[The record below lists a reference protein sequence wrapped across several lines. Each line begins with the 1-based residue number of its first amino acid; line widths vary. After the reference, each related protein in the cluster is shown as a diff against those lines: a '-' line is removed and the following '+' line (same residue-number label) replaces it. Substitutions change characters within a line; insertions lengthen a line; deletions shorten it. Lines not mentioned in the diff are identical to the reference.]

1 MTEGWQIARLWGIP
15 LRIHPTWLVILL
27 ISTVA
32 FQRDYQPAGS
42 GGDLMVWG
50 LAFLTALLLFV
61 SVLLHE
67 LGHSLVALSQGVKVR
82 SITLFL
88 LGGVASVDRESA
100 TPMGAALVAA
110 AGPAVSLALA
120 GLFLALRVPAGQLAP
135 GLGQMALQLG
145 LLNLILGLFNLLPG
159 LPLDG
164 GLLLKALV
172 WQISG
177 SQRRGIQVANGCG
190 RFLSFMALGLGTW
203 VLLKGNGGPGL
214 WLLVLGWF
222 GLGAASRQSQLLR
235 LQTVLKELRVA
246 DASRRRFRV
255 VEASASLRQLSQQRL
270 QAADPAPPGPAAPG
284 PAAPGSAEIPGLPPW
299 ILVCN
304 RGRWQGVIDDGPLQS
319 LPVQRWDGERI
330 GDHAQPLAS
339 LPSIAEQAPLW
350 QAVLRLDDPEV
361 SRLLVLSPAGLPTGT
376 LERPDLGEVVFS
388 RLGVRVPPPLLA
400 LARRHNAYPMGLALA
415 QVARSMLSSGEV
427 QGAEAPTT

>member
-1 MTEGWQIARLWGIP
+1 MAEGWQIARIWGIP

-32 FQRDYQPAGS
+32 FERDYHPAGTS
-42 GGDLMVWG
+42 GDLMIWG

-61 SVLLHE
+61 SVLMHE
-67 LGHSLVALSQGVKVR
+67 LGHSLVALRQGVKVR

-88 LGGVASVDRESA
+88 LGGVASVDRECA

-120 GLFLALRVPAGQLAP
+120 CLFLALRAPAGQLAP
-135 GLGQMALQLG
+135 ALGQMVLQLG
-145 LLNLILGLFNLLPG
+145 LLNLTLALFNLLPG

-190 RFLSFMALGLGTW
+190 RFLSLMALGLGTW
-203 VLLKGNGGPGL
+203 MMLKGLAGSGV

-222 GLGAASRQSQLLR
+222 GLGAARSQTQLLR
-235 LQTVLKELRVA
+235 LQTVLKEVRVA
-246 DASRRRFRV
+246 AASRRRFRV
-255 VEASASLRQLSQQRL
+255 VEASGSLRQLSQQRL
-270 QAADPAPPGPAAPG
+270 QGAEPALTGSALT
-284 PAAPGSAEIPGLPPW
+284 GSAEIPGLPPW
-299 ILVCN
+299 ILVCD
-304 RGRWQGVIDDGPLQS
+304 RGRWQGVIDDAPLQA

-330 GDHAQPLAS
+330 GDHAQPLAT
-339 LPSIAEQAPLW
+339 LPSIPEQAPLW
-350 QAVLRLDDPEV
+350 QAVLRLDDPKV

>member
-1 MTEGWQIARLWGIP
+1 MAEGWQIGRLWGIP

-27 ISTVA
+27 FCTVGFERNYRLA
-32 FQRDYQPAGS
+32 GGS
-42 GGDLMVWG
+42 GDPMVWG

-82 SITLFL
+82 SINLFL
-88 LGGVASVDRESA
+88 FGGFASVDRECA

-120 GLFLALRVPAGQLAP
+120 CLFLALRVPAAQVTP
-135 GLGQMALQLG
+135 GLGQMVLQLG
-145 LLNLILGLFNLLPG
+145 WLNLTLALFNLLPG

-172 WQISG
+172 WQITG
-177 SQRRGIQVANGCG
+177 SQRRGVQVANGCG

-203 VLLKGNGGPGL
+203 ILLKGHGGSGL
-214 WLLVLGWF
+214 WLLLLGWF
-222 GLGAASRQSQLLR
+222 GLGAARSQAQLLR
-235 LQTVLKELRVA
+235 LQAALKELRVA

-255 VEASASLRQLSQQRL
+255 VEAAGSLRQLSQQRL
-270 QAADPAPPGPAAPG
+270 QGADPAV
-284 PAAPGSAEIPGLPPW
+284 PGSAEIPGLPPW
-299 ILVCN
+299 TLVCD
-304 RGRWQGVIDDGPLQS
+304 RGRWLGVIDDGPLQA

-330 GDHAQPLAS
+330 GDHAQPLS
-339 LPSIAEQAPLW
+339 TLPAIPEQAPLW
-350 QAVLRLDDPEV
+350 QAVLRLDEPEV
-361 SRLLVLSPAGLPTGT
+361 TRLLVLSPAGLPTGT

-388 RLGVRVPPPLLA
+388 RLGVKVPPPLLA
-400 LARRHNAYPMGLALA
+400 LARRHNAYPMGLGLA
-415 QVARSMLSSGEV
+415 QVARSMLNSGEV
-427 QGAEAPTT
+427 QGAEATST